1 MGPLER
7 LAISRQEQGELSPHV
22 NVTRLDKAGVQI
34 TPTAAELNVLF
45 GIAAGLTAAELSIMN
60 GVTATAAELNKT
72 DGVVGGL
79 VESQEVFFTENATN
93 TVHTGNITVPAGAT
107 ILDITV
113 HSVALWTATSAS
125 LEVGKVSDDDDGFF
139 TAVDLKATDLLAG
152 ESINL
157 GKTGGVHGAYLIT
170 DEWEHLYDVASSVIR
185 CTIAVGTPATT
196 AGRTRFVV
204 TYVLPVSVAATESG
218 P

>member
-1 MGPLER
+1 MSRDPLER
-7 LAISRQEQGELSPHV
+7 SRSEAGELSPHI
-22 NVTRLDKAGVQI
+22 NATRIDKGGVEI
-34 TPTAAELNVLF
+34 SSSAAELNVLD
-45 GIAAGLTAAELSIMN
+45 GIAAGLTAAEISILD

-72 DGVVGGL
+72 DGVVGGI

-93 TVHTGNITVPAGAT
+93 DVHTGNFTIPAGAT
-107 ILDITV
+107 IIDITV
-113 HSVALWTATSAS
+113 HAVALWTATSAS
-125 LEVGKVSDDDDGFF
+125 LEVGVVSDDPDGFF

-170 DEWEHLYDVASSVIR
+170 DEWEHLYNVASRVVR
-185 CTIAVGTPATT
+185 ATIAVGTPATT
-196 AGRTRFVV
+196 AGRTRVVV
-204 TYVLPVSVAATESG
+204 TYVIPTSVAATASG

>member
-7 LAISRQEQGELSPHV
+7 LAISRQEEGEASPHI
-22 NVTRLDKAGVQI
+22 NATRLDKGGVEI
-34 TPTAAELNVLF
+34 TPSAAELNALL
-45 GIAAGLTAAELSIMN
+45 GITSSPAELNILT

-93 TVHTGNITVPAGAT
+93 TVHTGNITIPAGAT

-125 LEVGKVSDDDDGFF
+125 LEVGVVSDDDDGFF

-157 GKTGGVHGAYLIT
+157 GKTGGVHGAYFIT
-170 DEWEHLYDVASSVIR
+170 DEWEHLYNVSSRVVR

-196 AGRTRFVV
+196 AGRTRVVV
-204 TYVLPVSVAATESG
+204 TYVVPTSVAATESG